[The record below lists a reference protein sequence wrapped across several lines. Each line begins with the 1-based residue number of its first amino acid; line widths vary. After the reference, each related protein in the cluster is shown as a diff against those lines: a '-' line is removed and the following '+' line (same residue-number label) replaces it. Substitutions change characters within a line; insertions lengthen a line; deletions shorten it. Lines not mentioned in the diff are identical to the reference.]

1 METAIQPTSAPEG
14 AGNRPGMPSSRY
26 AWYVV
31 WVLTGMYMFSFVD
44 RQILSLLIPS
54 IKKDYG
60 VSDTQIGL
68 LVGLAF
74 ALFYTLMGLPL
85 GRMVD
90 TYKRR
95 NVILVSVAV
104 WSFFTSLCAATRSF
118 LTLFLTR
125 TGVGVGEAG
134 LGPAAYSLISDL
146 FPKSRISTAISV
158 FYFGLFLGSSLALVV
173 GGITVDALA
182 RTPFISVPLLGTIAS
197 WRVTFLIVGLPG
209 LLFALMA
216 FTIREPLRRNLML
229 GAEGKPVQTSFREA
243 FVQMG
248 RRWQSMLG
256 ISVGMIFQSSCT
268 YAITS
273 WVPVFFLRV
282 HGWSA
287 GETGKALAVI
297 MIVFACPGMYLGGRL
312 SDYWQK
318 RGVSDGPLR
327 VGVISAIG
335 ILLFLAPATVVS
347 NPRLTLVLLA
357 MGMFMMS
364 FPMGS
369 SVAAL
374 QLIFPNQVR
383 GQVAALFLFFLNLGG
398 QTIGPLVPGWLNN
411 HVFYDEY
418 MLGTSLSLTIGGASV
433 LMFVVFLATLRPYR
447 AHHAMMERNN

>member
-1 METAIQPTSAPEG
+1 MGTAIQQASAPGSAGKG
-14 AGNRPGMPSSRY
+14 AEMPSSRY

-31 WVLTGMYMFSFVD
+31 LVLTGMYMFSFVD

-95 NVILVSVAV
+95 NVIAVSVAF
-104 WSFFTSLCAATRSF
+104 WSLFTTLCAATRSF

-125 TGVGVGEAG
+125 IGVGVGEAG

-256 ISVGMIFQSSCT
+256 VSVGMIFQASCT

-357 MGMFMMS
+357 IGMFMMS

-433 LMFVVFLATLRPYR
+433 LMFAVFLATLRPYR

>member
-1 METAIQPTSAPEG
+1 MGTAIQQASAPGSAGKG
-14 AGNRPGMPSSRY
+14 AEMPSSRY

-31 WVLTGMYMFSFVD
+31 LVLTGMYMFSFVD

-95 NVILVSVAV
+95 NVIAVSVAF
-104 WSFFTSLCAATRSF
+104 WSFFTALCAATRSF

-125 TGVGVGEAG
+125 IGVGVGEAG

-256 ISVGMIFQSSCT
+256 VSVGMIFQASCT

-273 WVPVFFLRV
+273 WVPVFFLRI

-287 GETGKALAVI
+287 AETGKALAVI

>member
-1 METAIQPTSAPEG
+1 
-14 AGNRPGMPSSRY
+14 
-26 AWYVV
+26 
-31 WVLTGMYMFSFVD
+31 
-44 RQILSLLIPS
+44 
-54 IKKDYG
+54 
-60 VSDTQIGL
+60 
-68 LVGLAF
+68 
-74 ALFYTLMGLPL
+74 
-85 GRMVD
+85 
-90 TYKRR
+90 
-95 NVILVSVAV
+95 
-104 WSFFTSLCAATRSF
+104 
-118 LTLFLTR
+118 
-125 TGVGVGEAG
+125 
-134 LGPAAYSLISDL
+134 
-146 FPKSRISTAISV
+146 
-158 FYFGLFLGSSLALVV
+158 
-173 GGITVDALA
+173 
-182 RTPFISVPLLGTIAS
+182 
-197 WRVTFLIVGLPG
+197 
-209 LLFALMA
+209 MA

-256 ISVGMIFQSSCT
+256 VSVGMIFQASCT

>member
-273 WVPVFFLRV
+273 WVPVFFLRI

-287 GETGKALAVI
+287 AETGKALAVI
-297 MIVFACPGMYLGGRL
+297 MIFFACPGMYLGGLL
-312 SDYWQK
+312 SDRWQK
-318 RGVSDGPLR
+318 NGVSDGPLR

-335 ILLFLAPATVVS
+335 ILLFLAPATGVS
-347 NPRLTLVLLA
+347 NPRITLALLA
-357 MGMFMMS
+357 IGMFMMS
-364 FPMGS
+364 FPMGT

-374 QLIFPNQVR
+374 
-383 GQVAALFLFFLNLGG
+383 
-398 QTIGPLVPGWLNN
+398 
-411 HVFYDEY
+411 
-418 MLGTSLSLTIGGASV
+418 
-433 LMFVVFLATLRPYR
+433 
-447 AHHAMMERNN
+447 

>member
-1 METAIQPTSAPEG
+1 MGTAIQQASAPGSAGKG
-14 AGNRPGMPSSRY
+14 AEMPSSRY

-31 WVLTGMYMFSFVD
+31 LVLTGMYMFSFVD

-95 NVILVSVAV
+95 NVIAVSVAF
-104 WSFFTSLCAATRSF
+104 WSFFTALCAATRSF

-125 TGVGVGEAG
+125 IGVGVGEAG

-173 GGITVDALA
+173 GGVTVDALA

-256 ISVGMIFQSSCT
+256 VSVGMIFQASCT

-357 MGMFMMS
+357 IGMFMMS

-433 LMFVVFLATLRPYR
+433 LMFAVFLATLRPYR